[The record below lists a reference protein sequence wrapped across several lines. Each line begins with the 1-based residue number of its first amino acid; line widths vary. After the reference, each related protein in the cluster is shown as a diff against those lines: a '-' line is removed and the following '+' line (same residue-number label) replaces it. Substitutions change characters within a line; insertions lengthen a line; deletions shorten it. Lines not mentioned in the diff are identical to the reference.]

1 MDTLMKHLPIVT
13 QEQQNTALLSAKTL
27 AELQQKNLL
36 NPQSGAFVQI
46 ENLLLPAGALEL
58 LKEILDVMAVGKSVM
73 VLPAEEAMLST
84 QEVADLLQV
93 SRPYIVK
100 LIDKGDIPHQ
110 KVGKHRQVALV
121 DALAYKNA
129 MHQDRENH
137 LAILAEEAQ
146 KLNLGYTI

>member
-1 MDTLMKHLPIVT
+1 MKNLLTIT

-27 AELQQKNLL
+27 ADLQQKNLL
-36 NPQSGAFVQI
+36 NPQSGALVQI
-46 ENLLLPAGALEL
+46 ENLLLPMVALEL

-73 VLPAEEAMLST
+73 VLPAEEAMLTT
-84 QEVADLLQV
+84 QEVANLLQV
-93 SRPYIVK
+93 SRPYMVK

-110 KVGKHRQVALV
+110 KVGTHRRVTLT

-129 MHQDRENH
+129 IQQDRKNN

>member
-1 MDTLMKHLPIVT
+1 MKHLPIVT

-36 NPQSGAFVQI
+36 NPQNGAFVQI

-110 KVGKHRQVALV
+110 KVGKHRRVALA
-121 DALAYKNA
+121 DALAYKNT
-129 MHQDRENH
+129 MQQDRENH